1 LVFIDDIIIIGNN
14 LDEIRKVKAKLREMF
29 DIKDLGLLK
38 YFLGIEIVH
47 SPRGLFMSQKKFRFF
62 KGNQKIRV

>member
-47 SPRGLFMSQKKFRFF
+47 SPRGLFMSQKK
-62 KGNQKIRV
+62 I